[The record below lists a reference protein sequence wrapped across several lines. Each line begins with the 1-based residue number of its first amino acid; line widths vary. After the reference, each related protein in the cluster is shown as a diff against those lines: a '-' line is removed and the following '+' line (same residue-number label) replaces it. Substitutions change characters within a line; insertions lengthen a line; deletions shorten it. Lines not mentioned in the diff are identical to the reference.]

1 MQASAF
7 RRTFIAILAALAI
20 LVAAF
25 AVLDRGQGPK
35 LSSALVDPIA
45 VAQQPAQTLQL
56 SLNERVATVKRSQV
70 TIRPA
75 APFTLL
81 ASAQQVVLQFPEP
94 LHYATTYRVSVADV
108 TSSDAG
114 VAATL
119 GYSFRTTDSALYYLH
134 RGGGSGPDQI
144 FRTSIGARGEVLV
157 YSAQRIQDF
166 AELNGTLAVVTLD
179 AHGDSSLKLV
189 SPSGTVRNV
198 TLPGVGAIGVLHAN
212 NNSGVFGFTFTS
224 SGVAAGYIQDL
235 FTVSPTGSVQPTVV
249 KGLNGKP
256 LAAINWYFVPGSP
269 DVVVLG
275 ADGNAELVNPNDPSG
290 TVPFASYFTLNSVA
304 TDGKST
310 SVSDITGALSI
321 ALPSGTTTRLTP
333 STLNGAKA
341 IGGATQAVPGGWL
354 QIDSI
359 YDARTGAFTEHL
371 VFDNGH
377 TSRELYTT
385 PNPLGSIDAFEN
397 SPGSQYV
404 TIETTPD
411 VASAKPDGYQVN
423 GRSTSVTTVVVDLST
438 GAVLKT
444 FPGFDA
450 QW

>member
-7 RRTFIAILAALAI
+7 RRTFIAILAVLAV
-20 LVAAF
+20 LVAGF

-35 LSSALVDPIA
+35 LSSALVDPAA
-45 VAQQPAQTLQL
+45 VATQPAQTLQL
-56 SLNERVATVKRSQV
+56 SLNERVTTVRRSQV

-75 APFTLL
+75 AQFTLL

-94 LHYATTYRVSVADV
+94 LHYATTYRVSVARV
-108 TSSDAG
+108 TSADDG

-119 GYSFRTTDSALYYLH
+119 EYSFRTAVSQLYYLH
-134 RGGGSGPDQI
+134 RSGGSGPDQI
-144 FRTSIGARGEVLV
+144 FRTSMGTSGESLV

-166 AELNGTLAVVTLD
+166 AELDGALAVVTLD
-179 AHGDSSLKLV
+179 SHGNSSLVLV
-189 SPSGTVRNV
+189 SATGRIRSVA
-198 TLPGVGAIGVLHAN
+198 LPGVGAIGVLHAN
-212 NNSGVFGFTFTS
+212 PNTDVFGFTFTS
-224 SGVAAGYIQDL
+224 AGVKAGYIQDL
-235 FTVSPTGSVQPTVV
+235 FTVSPTSSAPPSVVR
-249 KGLNGKP
+249 GLNGKP
-256 LAAINWYFVPGSP
+256 LAAINWYFVPGSA

-333 STLNGAKA
+333 SKLSGAKA
-341 IGGATQAVPGGWL
+341 IGGATQGVPGGWL

-359 YDARTGAFTEHL
+359 YDASTGAFTEHL
-371 VFDNGH
+371 VFDNGRA
-377 TSRELYTT
+377 SRELYTT
-385 PNPLGSIDAFEN
+385 PNPLGSIDSFED

-411 VASAKPDGYQVN
+411 VASAKPDGYQLN
-423 GRSTSVTTVVVDLST
+423 GRSTSVTTVVVDLAT
-438 GAVLKT
+438 GRLLKT
-444 FPGFDA
+444 LPGFDA